1 MRRSLPNFTALLGLA
16 SMLLSTHSILHSHST
31 LPKVHNS
38 PFICCNQLPCSA
50 QAGWDKTGCQLLCY
64 WKATTDTM
72 HTLARKLLQPG
83 CSKATMVRWE
93 IFSRR
98 PYSIKLSTA
107 VLKQVVF
114 WAHQPFNL
122 FDIWRGTQCSML
134 AGLINNFESTCK
146 PFRPGD
152 SFILLGTR
160 SADRT
165 FWSLFC
171 YCNVPEIEM
180 TNCIDSTCLLTKL
193 LTTSCIPLFP
203 FSVPILKWDHWGNCK
218 KGQCECSAGIVHIKH
233 VKQLLSIAHETQF

>member
-1 MRRSLPNFTALLGLA
+1 M
-16 SMLLSTHSILHSHST
+16 
-31 LPKVHNS
+31 HNS

-122 FDIWRGTQCSML
+122 FDIWWGTQCSML

-165 FWSLFC
+165 FYLCFATAM
-171 YCNVPEIEM
+171 YP
-180 TNCIDSTCLLTKL
+180 K
-193 LTTSCIPLFP
+193 
-203 FSVPILKWDHWGNCK
+203 LKWQTVLTPPAYWQSCWPHRASHCSLSQCPYWNGTTEGTAR
-218 KGQCECSAGIVHIKH
+218 KGSVNAQQESY
-233 VKQLLSIAHETQF
+233 T